1 LILKEN
7 IIRIIKVLQ
16 AIDYSVAEYMIEK
29 ERLIAHNLIIL
40 EKSMISNKKKNG
52 ILFLSSRKILHV
64 TLPEFKIRTLILT
77 KKPCGKLLFQ

>member
-1 LILKEN
+1 MILKEN

-40 EKSMISNKKKNG
+40 EKIMISNKKKNG

-64 TLPEFKIRTLILT
+64 ALPVLKIRTLILT

>member
-40 EKSMISNKKKNG
+40 EKSMISNKKKEWNLVFVKSKNLACC
-52 ILFLSSRKILHV
+52 I
-64 TLPEFKIRTLILT
+64 T
-77 KKPCGKLLFQ
+77 CAQN

>member
-1 LILKEN
+1 MILKEN

-64 TLPEFKIRTLILT
+64 ALTVLKIRTLILT

>member
-1 LILKEN
+1 MILKEN

-64 TLPEFKIRTLILT
+64 ALPVLKIGTLILT